1 MQFTDIL
8 GVIGGLS
15 LFLYGMKMMSDGL
28 ALVAGSRLKE
38 ILEKLTRNRY
48 VGVLVGIVI
57 AAIIQSSNAT
67 TVMAVG
73 FVNAGLMDLSQAVG
87 VIIGAKVGTTMT
99 GQLLT
104 NPAAYAAMARAV
116 NPYGDGRACR
126 RIADAIAWHFGIG
139 ERPED
144 FRA

>member
-1 MQFTDIL
+1 MRFTDIL

-104 NPAAYAAMARAV
+104 LKADQIAPLVAM
-116 NPYGDGRACR
+116 
-126 RIADAIAWHFGIG
+126 IG
-139 ERPED
+139 VTMIM
-144 FRA
+144 FF

>member
-1 MQFTDIL
+1 MRFTDIL

-57 AAIIQSSNAT
+57 AAII
-67 TVMAVG
+67 
-73 FVNAGLMDLSQAVG
+73 
-87 VIIGAKVGTTMT
+87 
-99 GQLLT
+99 
-104 NPAAYAAMARAV
+104 
-116 NPYGDGRACR
+116 
-126 RIADAIAWHFGIG
+126 
-139 ERPED
+139 
-144 FRA
+144 